1 MEPFQ
6 EETMRMSFIVMAG
19 MLLSLPPRPEAA
31 TKTLAVLI
39 AHADDETPVAPMLS
53 RYAREGVD
61 VYVIVATDGGQGAGS
76 IAGSQRPDLGLR
88 GGALVAARAGEARCA
103 TDALG
108 IHPPILLGFPDGK
121 LGDYI
126 GDRSLIFRLTEAVAG
141 ELQRIHPDAVVT
153 WGPDGGAGH
162 PDHRIVS
169 DIATQLLRAAA
180 PGVPDRLFFMTLPAD
195 AIRTMNP
202 QRGEPPFLVP
212 AANYVTIQVPFE
224 ARDFD
229 AAQRAMLCHRSQFT
243 EETVRRIAPVA
254 ARVWSGR
261 TPLIP
266 GFPTPPGSDLFSP
279 AAGR

>member
-1 MEPFQ
+1 
-6 EETMRMSFIVMAG
+6 MRMSFVVVIAG
-19 MLLSLPPRPEAA
+19 MLVSPPPSSEAA
-31 TKTLAVLI
+31 AKTLAVLL
-39 AHADDETPVAPMLS
+39 AHADDETAVAPMLA

-61 VYVIVATDGGQGAGS
+61 VYVIIATDGGQGVGS

-88 GGALVAARAGEARCA
+88 GDALAAARAGEARCA

-153 WGPDGGAGH
+153 WGPEGGGGH

-180 PGVPDRLFFMTLPAD
+180 PGVPDRLFYMTLPAE
-195 AIRTMNP
+195 AMRTMNP
-202 QRGEPPFLVP
+202 QRGAPPFLTP
-212 AANYVTIQVPFE
+212 TANYVTVRVPFE

-243 EETVRRIAPVA
+243 EEIVKRIAPVA
-254 ARVWSGR
+254 ARVWSGHI
-261 TPLIP
+261 PLIP
-266 GFPTPPGSDLFSP
+266 GFSTAAGSDLFSP